1 MSLCSRICRVSFL
14 IVFFGLLQTSEAIS
28 LYVPSDDYP
37 TIQSA
42 VDIASDVDVV
52 EVVPG
57 TYVEDI
63 VIIGDA
69 TMEKEIVL
77 RSNPGARIKGSITVD
92 NALLDLDGFEIKPS
106 KSSLNANGIVL
117 QGAHGSRIRNCY
129 IHSFSDSGIVIE
141 GTEQVLVESNVVC
154 GSRIGIECSTSTGT
168 HIQFNSINGNAEF
181 GVYNTAASSEYE
193 VNASQNWWGD
203 GTGPGGVGSGS
214 GDAVSSNVLYGDWDA
229 PIEEPTVTLTNAYVS
244 GLTYRNTAY
253 KGDIVDFF
261 IEFLIDGGSDYAKYL
276 VKAVARPQF
285 GTECA
290 PKKKI
295 AEARVLVGQGLHT
308 IKLTKRVPRCADDW
322 TTGVSSIKGCPYE
335 MEGSWVD
342 INFRVTLQVP
352 CEGKLDS
359 DRWYQEAIF
368 LVKKSL

>member
-1 MSLCSRICRVSFL
+1 MSLHSRVFGVLFL
-14 IVFFGLLQTSEAIS
+14 IVFFGLAQVGWATILH
-28 LYVPSDDYP
+28 VPSDDYP

-63 VIIGDA
+63 VTIGDA
-69 TMEKEIVL
+69 TMEDKIVL

-129 IHSFSDSGIVIE
+129 IHNFSDSGIVIE
-141 GTEQVLVESNVVC
+141 ETEQVLVESNVVC
-154 GSRIGIECSTSTGT
+154 GSRIGIECSSSTGT

-181 GVYNTAASSEYE
+181 GVSNTTESSAYA
-193 VNASQNWWGD
+193 VNASQNWWGHA
-203 GTGPGGVGSGS
+203 TGPSEAGSGF
-214 GDAVSSNVLYGDWDA
+214 GDAVSSNVVYSDWETPVD
-229 PIEEPTVTLTNAYVS
+229 EPAVTLTNAYVS
-244 GLTYRNTAY
+244 GLSDRNTAY
-253 KGDIVDFF
+253 KGDIVEFV

-276 VKAVARPQF
+276 VKAVAAPQF
-285 GTECA
+285 GTKCS
-290 PKKKI
+290 PKKKM
-295 AEARVLVGQGLHT
+295 AKARVLVGPGLHT
-308 IKLTKRVPRCADDW
+308 ITLKKRVPRCADDW
-322 TTGVSSIKGCPYE
+322 TTGVSSIKGYPYE

-359 DRWYQEAIF
+359 DRWYQEATF
-368 LVKKSL
+368 LVKKPL